1 MTYEPKKGD
10 LAIYQTPGIG
20 MAGMLIEQV
29 KEDVIVG
36 RSMQSEKG
44 GRYIEW
50 TRSNIRDGL
59 GRLYKANWC
68 DGCKGR
74 HEVLNSENEFV
85 RCVTCD
91 GLGLVVEGDPTF
103 PPAEEAGNPDDLRE
117 RGWMVAVHNDY
128 MQNGAR
134 YTFWLLTR
142 GSECVKGEGA
152 SDGEALNRV
161 RAELTARERSR

>member
-10 LAIYQTPGIG
+10 HAIYQAPGMG
-20 MAGMLIEQV
+20 LAGMLV
-29 KEDVIVG
+29 KEVTEDVIVG
-36 RSMQSEKG
+36 RSSSDG
-44 GRYIEW
+44 GRTLTW

-59 GRLYKANWC
+59 ACLYKARYC

-85 RCVTCD
+85 RCMTCY

-103 PPAEEAGNPDDLRE
+103 PPADEASRPDDLRE